1 MNKKIL
7 TSIVLASALLAPQ
20 TILAKG
26 FKDVPKNAWYHNTIT
41 ELSDKG
47 IITGYEDNTFKP
59 NKKVTYAEFL
69 TLLNNKIGQ
78 KQAQNTDPNKLWY
91 KDTFDYLKQNGVIEK
106 IENPNAEIP
115 RKEMAKYLAKGLE
128 KLQNEKQNTKAPE
141 KIKDFNTIEEA
152 YKPYVATGVNLG
164 ILTGDENGNFHA
176 EDSLTRAEAATI
188 IKNLDK
194 YKAQKQEPQKP
205 QPQTNDGTYGGIAI
219 KGVDTFFGKPYEI
232 PKWIM
237 DKYPQNR
244 QIVHDPQVNL
254 TEEDYKDEKE
264 WKIIDK
270 ELLQKY
276 GMSYIEEVEKKINNP
291 ESDGGNSYE
300 RFSGRVVNDAIATH
314 LDNMETTKKF
324 LEENPGY
331 STFD

>member
-1 MNKKIL
+1 MNKKLL
-7 TSIVLASALLAPQ
+7 TSIFLASALLTPQ
-20 TILAKG
+20 TILAKE

-41 ELSDKG
+41 ELTDKG
-47 IITGYEDNTFKP
+47 IIAGYEDGTFKP
-59 NKKVTYAEFL
+59 NKKVTYAEYL

-78 KQAQNTDPNKLWY
+78 KQALNTDPNKIWY
-91 KDTFDYLKQNGVIEK
+91 KDTFDYLEQNGVIEK

-115 RKEMAKYLAKGLE
+115 RKEMAKYLVKGLE
-128 KLQNEKQNTKAPE
+128 KLQNEKQNIKAPE
-141 KIKDFNTIEEA
+141 KIKDYNTIEEA

-164 ILTGDENGNFHA
+164 ILTGDENGYFHA

-205 QPQTNDGTYGGIAI
+205 ETTDNTYGGIPI
-219 KGVDTFFGKPYEI
+219 KGVDTFFGEPYEI

-264 WKIIDK
+264 WKILDK
-270 ELLQKY
+270 DLLQKY
-276 GMSYIEEVEKKINNP
+276 GMKYIKKVEEKINNP
-291 ESDGGNSYE
+291 ESAGGNSYE
-300 RFSGRVVNDAIATH
+300 RSSGRIVNNAIASH
-314 LDNMETTKKF
+314 LQGYDLDKE
-324 LEENPGY
+324 LEARGLTR
-331 STFD
+331 SD